1 MSDKHKHRNF
11 LRVLLD
17 YLSGKLT
24 GKERN
29 TLEREM
35 EKDPFLADAVE
46 GLTNLNDEQVKKD
59 LLDLN
64 RRIEKRV
71 YRSKRLVFYRIAAT
85 VAVFFLITSMFFWL
99 VSNRIDNIPGNM
111 QVTESVER
119 KSDQSEKEI
128 PTNEKAEH
136 ETELD
141 EEIVET
147 ETENDSRRKEI
158 AKETIIAQK
167 PAEKQITQE
176 FQEKDDAEE
185 YIAVTSQPHDETEAE
200 EITIA
205 FVEEETKEDIST
217 VISVQKKALTAPVA
231 ATRRDISENE
241 AMLKKSSGKISGVV
255 VSAEDNIPVPGVNIT
270 EKGKSTGTVSDP
282 DGKFLIET
290 ESDSNVTLVADFIG
304 MEKEEVQVAA
314 EESVRIEL
322 KTSVSALEEV
332 VIRSYGVK
340 GKEGAAE
347 DDTMIRE
354 NDMNNRASRQKA
366 YPSPDYG
373 SFREYIQ
380 ENIKFPDKDSINER
394 AVVVLNVTIKK
405 TGEIGDIEVVR
416 TKGGNFSK
424 EAKRLIKEG
433 PAWIPALEEGEEV
446 DSDVRVRIVF
456 QRSQDENP

>member
-1 MSDKHKHRNF
+1 MSDKHKHRNL

-17 YLSGKLT
+17 YLSGKLS

-46 GLTNLNDEQVKKD
+46 GFVDLSDEQVKED

-64 RRIEKRV
+64 RRIEKRA
-71 YRSKRLVFYRIAAT
+71 YRGKRIVFYRIAAS
-85 VAVFFLITSMFFWL
+85 VAVLFVVTAMFFWL
-99 VSNRIDNIPGNM
+99 INNKIDDIPGNM
-111 QVTESVER
+111 QVTESIEK

-128 PTNEKAEH
+128 PTIGKAED
-136 ETELD
+136 ETEPD
-141 EEIVET
+141 EEIAET
-147 ETENDSRRKEI
+147 ETEKDSGEKEV
-158 AKETIIAQK
+158 AEETIIAQE

-185 YIAVTSQPHDETEAE
+185 YIAVTSQPQDESETE

-205 FVEEETKEDIST
+205 LVEEETKEDIST

-231 ATRRDISENE
+231 AARRDISQDK

-255 VSAEDNIPVPGVNIT
+255 VSAEDNEPVPGVTIT
-270 EKGKSTGTVSDP
+270 EKGKSMGTVSDP

-304 MEKEEVQVAA
+304 MEKEEVQVAD
-314 EESVRIEL
+314 EENVRIEL
-322 KTSVSALEEV
+322 KPSVSALDEV
-332 VIRSYGVK
+332 VITSYGVK

-347 DDTMIRE
+347 TDTMSSE
-354 NDMNNRASRQKA
+354 NEMNNRASRQKA
-366 YPSPDYG
+366 YPGPDYG

-380 ENIKFPDKDSINER
+380 ENIKFPDKDSINDR

-416 TKGGNFSK
+416 TKGGDFSK
-424 EAKRLIKEG
+424 EAIRLIKEG
-433 PAWIPALEEGEEV
+433 PAWIPAVEEGEEV

-456 QRSQDENP
+456 QRLQDENP